1 MSLAPVRWQP
11 THTLLRASLASLAAA
26 FGAVLLGRPDLLVLL
41 APLLLHT
48 AVAVVRRPAGP
59 PAVRL
64 NLLHPSIREGEA
76 TVARTRVGRTEGAE
90 LAVVAMAPHRWT
102 VTDPASGVATADLR
116 GAAGEASVDVA
127 LGSERWGRRRVGG
140 GTVAVSSGWE
150 GLRWGP
156 AHLPDAWLTT
166 LPLPGRF
173 DSSAPAPHP
182 VGIVGRHQARR
193 PGEGTEMASVRP
205 FAAGDRLRR
214 VRWPVS
220 LRTGTLHV
228 TTTVA
233 EQDSSVL
240 LLVDSGVEVGSSGG
254 LHGTASSL
262 DVAVR
267 AAGAVAEHT
276 LRRGDRVALR
286 PLAATRPAAVPPGA
300 GAGHLRRVLDTL
312 ARMEP
317 GEGSGT
323 VPTRWPVP
331 AGAVVLVFSPMLSDA
346 AVAATST
353 LALRGLSV
361 VVVDTLPEHPDLG
374 GGARSALAWRM
385 RMLERDALLLR
396 LARAGTPVVAWRG
409 PGTLDEVLRR
419 FARRATLPRLVR
431 R

>member
-1 MSLAPVRWQP
+1 
-11 THTLLRASLASLAAA
+11 
-26 FGAVLLGRPDLLVLL
+26 
-41 APLLLHT
+41 
-48 AVAVVRRPAGP
+48 
-59 PAVRL
+59 
-64 NLLHPSIREGEA
+64 
-76 TVARTRVGRTEGAE
+76 
-90 LAVVAMAPHRWT
+90 
-102 VTDPASGVATADLR
+102 
-116 GAAGEASVDVA
+116 
-127 LGSERWGRRRVGG
+127 
-140 GTVAVSSGWE
+140 
-150 GLRWGP
+150 
-156 AHLPDAWLTT
+156 
-166 LPLPGRF
+166 
-173 DSSAPAPHP
+173 
-182 VGIVGRHQARR
+182 
-193 PGEGTEMASVRP
+193 
-205 FAAGDRLRR
+205 LRR

-220 LRTGTLHV
+220 LRTGALHV

-240 LLVDSGVEVGSSGG
+240 LLVDTAVEVGSSGG
-254 LHGTASSL
+254 VHGTASSL

-300 GAGHLRRVLDTL
+300 GAAHLRRVLDTL

-317 GEGSGT
+317 GEGGT

-374 GGARSALAWRM
+374 GERRSELAWRI

-419 FARRATLPRLVR
+419 FARRSTLPRLVR